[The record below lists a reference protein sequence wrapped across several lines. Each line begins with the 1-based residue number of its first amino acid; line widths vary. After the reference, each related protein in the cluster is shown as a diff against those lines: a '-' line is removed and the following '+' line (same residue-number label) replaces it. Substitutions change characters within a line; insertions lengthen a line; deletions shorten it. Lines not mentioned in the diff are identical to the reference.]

1 MGMCPRGR
9 QKARRLRNLNRAPVG
24 AALSTPSFTIFGR
37 RRTMPA
43 DSGADGPGIRHGVQM
58 TIRQF
63 DSGLIDLDGKTVLVT
78 GGTGSFGRQFIRTVL
93 GRFKTRRCIVF
104 SRDEQKQ
111 YDMGQEIPDAQ
122 FREIRYFIGDV
133 RDVDRLEMAMRGV
146 DYVVHA
152 AALKHVPIAE
162 YNPFE
167 CVRTNI
173 DGTENVVKAAIRSGV
188 TKVIAL
194 STDKAANP
202 INLYGATKLASDKIF
217 VAANNLAGAGGCRFS
232 VVRYGNVIGSRGS
245 VIPFRSEERRV
256 GKGCV
261 SKCRFRWAR

>member
-1 MGMCPRGR
+1 
-9 QKARRLRNLNRAPVG
+9 
-24 AALSTPSFTIFGR
+24 
-37 RRTMPA
+37 
-43 DSGADGPGIRHGVQM
+43 M

-93 GRFKTRRCIVF
+93 GRFKTRRCIMF

-152 AALKHVPIAE
+152 AALKNVPLTEYHQYAFVHHTHDAAE
-162 YNPFE
+162 KH
-167 CVRTNI
+167 T
-173 DGTENVVKAAIRSGV
+173 GTHPRRERS
-188 TKVIAL
+188 
-194 STDKAANP
+194 
-202 INLYGATKLASDKIF
+202 
-217 VAANNLAGAGGCRFS
+217 VA
-232 VVRYGNVIGSRGS
+232 
-245 VIPFRSEERRV
+245 
-256 GKGCV
+256 
-261 SKCRFRWAR
+261 